1 MSTQDT
7 RALDAHAA
15 IIELEALPSA
25 EVVAGSPS
33 AGALGLGALGGCDYG
48 LWEMIEGAAT
58 DVEAEEVFVVLS
70 GAATVSIEPF
80 GGEGEL
86 TLTLAPGSVVH
97 LQEGMRTTWT
107 VTEPLRKVWFALS
120 ED

>member
-1 MSTQDT
+1 MSTLDGK
-7 RALDAHAA
+7 ALDANTAN
-15 IIELEALPSA
+15 IELEALPAA

-48 LWEMIEGAAT
+48 LWEMSEGAGT
-58 DVEAEEVFVVLS
+58 DVEAEEVCVVLS
-70 GAATVSIEPF
+70 GAATVLVEPF
-80 GGEGEL
+80 GGQGERTFEL
-86 TLTLAPGSVVH
+86 VPGSVVH